1 MKKLR
6 NPENLPLAV
15 ALLGAAAALTRGAQY
30 LTAVDDRGLLT
41 AGHLSQWLLTV
52 LTAAVAVL
60 VLAAVWKQKGSNRFE
75 DNFIVGSNM
84 AIGSWILAVGIALT
98 LLAGNT
104 MGRPILVL
112 AWRITGAVSA
122 LALLLAGWMQ
132 AKGKRPFLLTYAV
145 FCLFL
150 ALHMVSRYQVWS
162 GNPQVQ
168 DWAFSLLGA
177 VGLTLCA
184 YHHSAFAADMGKRRS
199 LLAVSLLTV
208 FACLAALPYTEYT
221 ALYLCGGIWA
231 YTGLCRVRAV
241 PEKTTEK
248 E

>member
-6 NPENLPLAV
+6 NPESAPLV
-15 ALLGAAAALTRGAQY
+15 IVLLGAAAALTRGGQY
-30 LTAVDDRGLLT
+30 LTAVDDRGLLI
-41 AGHLSQWLLTV
+41 AGHLTQWLL
-52 LTAAVAVL
+52 LILSAAAAVF
-60 VLAAVWKQKGSNRFE
+60 VLAVVWKQKGSNRFE
-75 DNFIVGSNM
+75 DNFIIGNNM
-84 AIGSWILAVGIALT
+84 AIGSWAMAVGVALT
-98 LLAGNT
+98 LLLGNA
-104 MGRPILVL
+104 MGRPVLVL
-112 AWRITGAVSA
+112 AWRLCGILAAVG
-122 LALLLAGWMQ
+122 LLLAGWSQ
-132 AKGKRPFLLTYAV
+132 AKGKRPNVLIYGVL
-145 FCLFL
+145 CLFL

-184 YHHSAFAADMGKRRS
+184 YQHSAFAADMGKRRPH
-199 LLAVSLLTV
+199 LAVSLLTV
-208 FACLAALPYTEYT
+208 FACLAALPHTEYT

-231 YTGLCRVRAV
+231 YTGLCRVRAL